1 MNAMMADWMFYFVP
15 MSIWFAMIASA
26 SVTLLLA
33 RRRHE
38 QLRQEKLNVAF
49 VRARSVRLQG
59 YTPIE
64 RSEMWK

>member
-1 MNAMMADWMFYFVP
+1 MMADWMFYFLP

-38 QLRQEKLNVAF
+38 SVRQERLSIAF
-49 VRARSVRLQG
+49 VRARSVRMQG
-59 YTPIE
+59 YTPVE
-64 RSEMWK
+64 RLGMWK